1 MKTKLYPLVTS
12 LLLIWLSP
20 ALLAADPPSVV
31 RPRPEHHFQQWE
43 KVITAFEQADRTNP
57 PPQGAVLFTGS
68 SIIRKWTTLARD
80 FPDQPVINRGFGGCY
95 IMDCTH
101 FADRIIFPYHP
112 RMIILRVGDNELSA
126 GEPVEQVFADFKE
139 FVATIRAKLPRT
151 EIVYITSNPSPTRW
165 KQKDKEKRLGDLVE
179 AYSREAPGVKCI
191 DTYDMVLGTDGRP
204 RPELFVADK
213 LHFNAEG
220 YKLLVERVGPY
231 LSK

>member
-1 MKTKLYPLVTS
+1 MKTKLHPLVTS

-31 RPRPEHHFQQWE
+31 RPRPEHHFEQWE
-43 KVITAFEQADRTNP
+43 KAITAFEQADRTNP
-57 PPQGAVLFTGS
+57 PPQGAVLFIGS

-95 IMDCTH
+95 NMDCTH

-151 EIVYITSNPSPTRW
+151 EIVYITSNPSPARW
-165 KQKDKEKRLGDLVE
+165 QQKDKEKRLGDLVE

-191 DTYDMVLGTDGRP
+191 DTYDMVLGADGRP